1 MTGMQIF
8 AASCFAVAVIHTF
21 ATKYFE
27 ALSKIHKA
35 KYYSGILHLLG
46 EIEIVFGFWA
56 MIFIIGHLFVM
67 GKQPTIDYLE
77 SRVFTEPMFVF
88 VIMIIAGSRPILY
101 FANKLVNFIARFLP
115 IPNSIGLFFLSL
127 FFLPLMGSFITEP
140 AAMTLAALILS
151 DRYFAHGLSD
161 KLKYLTIAVLF
172 VNVSIG
178 GAMTA
183 YAAPPVL
190 MVASKWNWD
199 FAYMLTHFSWRAALA
214 VFINALLISFIYRK
228 ELMAIALRENTGRIE
243 HSDADKIHPGLVVTA
258 LLFLCGVVIFSHHI
272 TIFMGLFLF
281 FLGFT
286 EAFRTAFGK
295 RLILREGL
303 LVAFFLAGLV
313 VLGGQQAWWIE
324 PILSTLSADSIFYV
338 AIGLTALI
346 DNAALTYLASLVPNL
361 SDSFKYAVVAGAL
374 TGGGLTIIA
383 NAPNPAG
390 FAILKKYFSFGAIN
404 PIRLLGAALV
414 PTLIAMICFKYL

>member
-1 MTGMQIF
+1 MSGIQIF
-8 AASCFAVAVIHTF
+8 AACCFGLAILHTF

-27 ALSKIHKA
+27 ALSKVHKS
-35 KYYSGILHLLG
+35 KPYSGILHLLG

-56 MIFIIGHLFVM
+56 MVFIVGHFFVM
-67 GKQPTIDYLE
+67 GKEPTIEYLE
-77 SRVFTEPMFVF
+77 SRVFIEPMFVF

-101 FANKLVNFIARFLP
+101 FAKKLVNFIAKLLP
-115 IPNSIGLFFLSL
+115 MPSSIGLYFVSL

-151 DRYFAHGLSD
+151 ERYFSHGLSD

-190 MVASKWNWD
+190 MVAGKWNWD
-199 FAYMLTHFSWRAALA
+199 FTYMLEHFAWRAALA
-214 VFINALLISFIYRK
+214 VFVNALLISVIYRK
-228 ELMAIALRENTGRIE
+228 ELITVALREKSAQSELI
-243 HSDADKIHPGLVVTA
+243 DDDKTHFGIVLTA
-258 LLFLCGVVIFSHHI
+258 LLFLFGVVFFSHHPS
-272 TIFMGLFLF
+272 IFMGLFLF

-324 PILSTLSADSIFYV
+324 PILTNLSADSIFYM
-338 AIGLTALI
+338 AIVLTAFI
-346 DNAALTYLASLVPNL
+346 DNAALTYLASLVPDL
-361 SDSFKYAVVAGAL
+361 SESFKYAVVAGAL

-414 PTLIAMICFKYL
+414 PTLIAAVCFKLI

>member
-8 AASCFAVAVIHTF
+8 AASCFALAVIHTF

-27 ALSKIHKA
+27 ALSKIHK
-35 KYYSGILHLLG
+35 KEYYSGILHLLG
-46 EIEIVFGFWA
+46 EIEVVFGFWA
-56 MIFIIGHLFVM
+56 MIFIIGHLFIM
-67 GKQPTIDYLE
+67 GKQPTIAYLE

-101 FANKLVNFIARFLP
+101 FAKKLVNFIAKCLP
-115 IPNSIGLFFLSL
+115 IPSSIGLFFLSL

-140 AAMTLAALILS
+140 AAMTLSALILS
-151 DRYFAHGLSD
+151 ERYFSHGLSD
-161 KLKYLTIAVLF
+161 KLKYITIAVLF

-199 FAYMLTHFSWRAALA
+199 FAFMLAHFSWRAALA
-214 VFINALLISFIYRK
+214 VFVNALLISFIYRK
-228 ELMAIALRENTGRIE
+228 ELIAVTLREKDAQGGL
-243 HSDADKIHPGLVVTA
+243 SDVDKIHPGVVATA
-258 LLFLCGVVIFSHHI
+258 LLFLFGVVFFSHHI

-286 EAFRTAFGK
+286 EAFRKAFGQ

-324 PILSTLSADSIFYV
+324 PILTNLSSDHIFYV
-338 AIGLTALI
+338 AIVLTAFI
-346 DNAALTYLASLVPNL
+346 DNAALTYLASLVPDL
-361 SDSFKYAVVAGAL
+361 SESFKYAVVAGAL

-414 PTLIAMICFKYL
+414 PTLIAMACFKFL